1 MSLLTEPFV
10 PGTTVQLEGRAVLLI
25 DAFNDEGLH
34 LARQLAERGAHIAL
48 IASGTQMTWAERICQ
63 TVRQTGRRCLI
74 LPAQDSPAALPATSL
89 IERITAELG
98 PLQAFVRLNGDLRS
112 IFDARS
118 ISLAALQQPALA

>member
-1 MSLLTEPFV
+1 MSLMTEPFV
-10 PGTTVQLEGRAVLLI
+10 PGATAQLEGRAVLLI

-48 IASGTQMTWAERICQ
+48 IAAGTQMNWAERICQ
-63 TVRQTGRRCLI
+63 AVRQAGRRCLI
-74 LPAQDSPAALPATSL
+74 LPEQDSPAALPATTL

-118 ISLAALQQPALA
+118 ISLATLQKPALV